1 MSEKFCYNV
10 NDHFKHIYSAHPD
23 AYFQMFLKLNVLKNG
38 RTVVDVTGFD
48 EKESSFM
55 GSDLVSD

>member
-1 MSEKFCYNV
+1 
-10 NDHFKHIYSAHPD
+10 
-23 AYFQMFLKLNVLKNG
+23 MFLKLNVLKNG